1 MTRLDLYFRKIIAGD
16 TSGGRGA
23 ARESSQG
30 ATAESQAE
38 KTGSEDGAASR
49 YKKYYG
55 SGIKKIFVSD

>member
-1 MTRLDLYFRKIIAGD
+1 MARSDLYFRKIIAGD

-49 YKKYYG
+49 YKKY
-55 SGIKKIFVSD
+55 